1 MGNSPNITHTL
12 FSLLMIATKTKL
24 AVIPYTVPDLASMLG
39 YSRPTLDKTLKELY
53 NQGMV
58 SFARL
63 HEREVTKSVV
73 LTKQALNLHITLGIM
88 SNALKQIGDPTDIYL
103 SSKQPLT

>member
-1 MGNSPNITHTL
+1 MGNSPNVTHTL
-12 FSLLMIATKTKL
+12 FSLLMIATETRL
-24 AVIPYTVPDLASMLG
+24 AVIPYTVPELASKLG

-73 LTKQALNLHITLGIM
+73 LTKEALNLHLTLGIM
-88 SNALKQIGDPTDIYL
+88 SNALKQISDPTDIYL